1 MTKTAKQSL
10 LLAVLLVVLAVVI
23 VRQMRTPAPAV
34 GTPAASNPAAVDRSS
49 STGEPGVTD
58 VQIERLT
65 AARTTYRAPQRDPF
79 RFRPPPPPPVVQAPP
94 PPPPPI
100 GPPVPPGPP
109 PREPISSRI
118 RLLGIYEIGSRR
130 IAVLH
135 DGTANP
141 PMHGVEGDVI
151 QGQYRLL
158 RVLPNS
164 VELSYLDGGSP
175 QPIPL
180 PGR

>member
-1 MTKTAKQSL
+1 MSRTAKQSI
-10 LLAVLLVVLAVVI
+10 LLAVLLVVLVVVA
-23 VRQMRTPAPAV
+23 VRQLRTPAPSTEPLAS
-34 GTPAASNPAAVDRSS
+34 SNPAAVERDAPK
-49 STGEPGVTD
+49 TQDVVTD
-58 VQIERLT
+58 VQLERLT
-65 AARTTYRAPQRDPF
+65 AERLAFTTPRRDPF
-79 RFRPPPPPPVVQAPP
+79 RFRPQAAPPQITQRPLQPPPVPAP
-94 PPPPPI
+94 
-100 GPPVPPGPP
+100 PPGPP

-135 DGTANP
+135 DGTSNP

-151 QGQYRLL
+151 QGQFRLV

-164 VELSYLDGGSP
+164 VELTYLDGGSP